1 MKQEIERKFL
11 VKTLPPG
18 FENAPGVEIEQGYLA
33 LEPHGR
39 HVRLRKKGA
48 AFFLAAKGAP
58 KGFSRDELE
67 TELTPEQFAALWP
80 LTAGQRL
87 HKTRHEIPW
96 NGLIVEIDVYG
107 GGNRG
112 LIVAEVEFETVEAA
126 HRFEPPAWL
135 GRDVSGETAFSNP
148 NLARE

>member
-1 MKQEIERKFL
+1 MAEIERKFL
-11 VKTLPPG
+11 VKEMPRAESGST
-18 FENAPGVEIEQGYLA
+18 AIEQGYLA
-33 LEPHGR
+33 LDQDTE
-39 HVRLRKKGA
+39 VRLRRAGDEL
-48 AFFLAAKGAP
+48 FLTAKGGHGEVREEVEVP
-58 KGFSRDELE
+58 IE
-67 TELTPEQFAALWP
+67 PEAFAALWP

-96 NGLIVEIDVYG
+96 NGLTVEIDVYG

-135 GRDVSGETAFSNP
+135 GRDVSGETAYSNP